1 MKMAKATDTYIDTLL
16 SFNLHWHRDTL
27 LSGDVLTDLLALV
40 VAIFALKVDD
50 TAFYI
55 NNGLALLLI
64 GSFQGV
70 ITTCVKSCHALGLN
84 LSCEGVLVDGLTL
97 GVLHL
102 LAVFG
107 ETGHL
112 LHNCHR
118 FVSDLTAAVW
128 GVASALL
135 FVLFGYLEP
144 KLQRI

>member
-1 MKMAKATDTYIDTLL
+1 MAKATDTYIDTLL

-50 TAFYI
+50 STLYVYD
-55 NNGLALLLI
+55 GLALLFI
-64 GSFQGV
+64 SRFQGI

-84 LSCEGVLVDGLTL
+84 LSCEGVLVYGLTL
-97 GVLHL
+97 GVFHL

-112 LHNCHR
+112 LHNCYG
-118 FVSDLTAAVW
+118 FVFDLTATVW
-128 GVASALL
+128 GVTSALL
-135 FVLFGYLEP
+135 F
-144 KLQRI
+144 IS